1 MKLLVF
7 MFDKCIYLIQ
17 SNPFKSISL
26 TLILILCYQ
35 SLNIFWGFEL
45 LDSGFHLTAFDNVFD
60 APDSVS
66 YNFMYYLTNLIGGA
80 FMNMFP
86 NLGVVGFRIVGALF
100 IDCSIFL
107 IFMCLRNDIPIIH
120 LLIGGILVVMSYI
133 QIPYL
138 FNNGICTCFF
148 YVCALLLLYKGLV
161 NKWGLFIILS
171 GIFVGIN
178 IFSRIPNLLAVGL
191 VLIILLHNYIEGSN
205 QKLDR
210 NSSLLFLLGVT
221 SGIIIMLMLIKS
233 LGHFPAFMEAM
244 NVLFKKGTSSS
255 DAHSAGLL
263 IWVQLYFYLNA
274 IIFVSL
280 FFAVNHIDRKLER
293 LFGRFI
299 FVGMASFAIFYHVYL
314 NMGYEPLWA
323 ICMIGCVICL
333 RRNGHIA
340 LLASLALYMLLI
352 EILGSNSG
360 NNHGSLPALLAAPI
374 ASYSVIN
381 RRNLLY
387 MMVGCI
393 ALVMKVIKQGNYFDF
408 GPLSQKSYTVIAQE
422 CSFLRTTKDRAEAI
436 NQSLPAIRSYVHPED
451 TLLVYGDAPMMNY
464 LTHTRP
470 AGGMCWPGGGFFVKP
485 FETAP
490 KILVHKFN
498 DYTSPAHQ
506 TCGVPIGNQKLD
518 AYMQEHQYQI
528 VWENPYFILLFP
540 QK

>member
-233 LGHFPAFMEAM
+233 LGHFPA
-244 NVLFKKGTSSS
+244 
-255 DAHSAGLL
+255 
-263 IWVQLYFYLNA
+263 
-274 IIFVSL
+274 
-280 FFAVNHIDRKLER
+280 
-293 LFGRFI
+293 
-299 FVGMASFAIFYHVYL
+299 
-314 NMGYEPLWA
+314 LW
-323 ICMIGCVICL
+323 M
-333 RRNGHIA
+333 
-340 LLASLALYMLLI
+340 
-352 EILGSNSG
+352 
-360 NNHGSLPALLAAPI
+360 P
-374 ASYSVIN
+374 
-381 RRNLLY
+381 
-387 MMVGCI
+387 
-393 ALVMKVIKQGNYFDF
+393 
-408 GPLSQKSYTVIAQE
+408 
-422 CSFLRTTKDRAEAI
+422 
-436 NQSLPAIRSYVHPED
+436 
-451 TLLVYGDAPMMNY
+451 
-464 LTHTRP
+464 
-470 AGGMCWPGGGFFVKP
+470 
-485 FETAP
+485 
-490 KILVHKFN
+490 
-498 DYTSPAHQ
+498 
-506 TCGVPIGNQKLD
+506 
-518 AYMQEHQYQI
+518 
-528 VWENPYFILLFP
+528 
-540 QK
+540 